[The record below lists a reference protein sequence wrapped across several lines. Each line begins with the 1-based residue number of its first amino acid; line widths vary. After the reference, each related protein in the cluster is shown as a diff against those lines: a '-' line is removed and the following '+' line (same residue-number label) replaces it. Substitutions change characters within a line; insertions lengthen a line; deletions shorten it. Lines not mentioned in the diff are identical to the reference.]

1 MQGREE
7 VKKLRVRKKKKGI
20 QSAVQEMEMNGNE
33 SYVNVG
39 TYQAFLKALGKCA
52 FKQQLSIFPETS
64 LEHILMWT
72 F

>member
-20 QSAVQEMEMNGNE
+20 QSAVLEMEMNGNE

-39 TYQAFLKALGKCA
+39 TYQACLKALGKCA
-52 FKQQLSIFPETS
+52 FKQQLSICPETS